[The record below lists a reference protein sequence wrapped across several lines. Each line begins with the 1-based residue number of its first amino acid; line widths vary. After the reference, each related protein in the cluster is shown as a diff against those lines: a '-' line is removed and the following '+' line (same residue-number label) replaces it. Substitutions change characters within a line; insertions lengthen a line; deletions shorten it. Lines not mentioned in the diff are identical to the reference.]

1 LFRHGFASLVGDA
14 GRSLVLKTDERED
27 QVQRSVGWTSALAVT
42 LLFASC
48 LAAAPQDDTAREK
61 LRAQSNEFRKE
72 VIRVADGVYAAV
84 GYSASNVILIQSDTG
99 SIIVDTATDP
109 VAARAIR
116 TAFGDL
122 LRAPVR
128 AIIYTHSHPD
138 HTGGARVFAGSDRPD
153 IVSHQRLVAA
163 VPDVGRAGRD
173 GGDQFGMA
181 LPASMYINAG
191 VQLEFGRVTPPTREG
206 YLPPTRTFSGD
217 QLLLTIAGV
226 RLQLLYT
233 PGETADAISVWLPET
248 RVLMPGDDFLR
259 AFPNISPIR
268 GARTRSPEDWIA
280 SLDKMIE
287 LGPENV
293 VPSHTRPVLGGA
305 AARAALTAYRD
316 GIKSILDQT
325 IQGMKQGERP
335 DELVRHVKLPP
346 ALAQNP
352 YLQEF
357 YGGVEWTVRGIYA
370 DRVGW
375 FDGNATN
382 LLPLPGKDRAAKLVG
397 LLGGP
402 DQVLAR
408 GRDAMAARDFQWAA
422 ELADYVLAN
431 DGAHAGAKRLKAQ
444 ALFELGERQMN
455 AIARNYYLSSA
466 MNLLRDLPP
475 Q

>member
-1 LFRHGFASLVGDA
+1 MHGWVC
-14 GRSLVLKTDERED
+14 R
-27 QVQRSVGWTSALAVT
+27 TSALAAT
-42 LLFASC
+42 MLFASC
-48 LAAAPQDDTAREK
+48 VSAAAQDYTAREK
-61 LRAQSNEFRKE
+61 LRAHSNEFRKE
-72 VIRVADGVYAAV
+72 VIRVADGVYVAV
-84 GYSASNVILIQSDTG
+84 GYSASNVILIQGDTG
-99 SIIVDTATDP
+99 SIIVDTATDL

-116 TAFGDL
+116 SALGDL

-138 HTGGARVFAGSDRPD
+138 HTGGARVFAGTDRPE
-153 IVSHQRLVAA
+153 ILSHQRLVEA
-163 VPDVGRAGRD
+163 VPDIGRAGRD

-181 LPASMYINAG
+181 LPESMYINAG
-191 VQLEFGRVTPPTREG
+191 VQMEVGRVTPPTREG

-226 RLQLLYT
+226 RLQILYT
-233 PGETADAISVWLPET
+233 PGETADAISVWLPEK
-248 RVLMPGDDFLR
+248 RVLMPGDGFLR

-268 GARTRSPEDWIA
+268 GARPRSPEDWIA
-280 SLDKMIE
+280 SLEKMIG
-287 LGPENV
+287 LGPEFV
-293 VPSHTRPVLGGA
+293 VPSHTRPVLGGK

-335 DELVRHVKLPP
+335 DELVVHVKLP
-346 ALAQNP
+346 ADLAENP

-375 FDGNATN
+375 FDGNATT
-382 LLPLPGKDRAAKLVG
+382 LFPLPAKDRAAKLIG
-397 LLGGP
+397 LIGGP

-408 GRDAMAARDFQWAA
+408 GREALAAREFKWAA

-431 DGAHAGAKRLKAQ
+431 DSANISAKRIKGQ
-444 ALFELGERQMN
+444 ALIELGERQIN

-466 MNLLRDLPP
+466 MYLLRDLPP

>member
-1 LFRHGFASLVGDA
+1 M
-14 GRSLVLKTDERED
+14 
-27 QVQRSVGWTSALAVT
+27 
-42 LLFASC
+42 LFASC
-48 LAAAPQDDTAREK
+48 IAAAAQDSAAREK
-61 LRAQSNEFRKE
+61 LRAQSTEFRKD
-72 VIRVADGVYAAV
+72 VIRITDGVYVAV
-84 GYSASNVILIQSDTG
+84 GYSASNVILIQGSSG

-116 TAFGDL
+116 AAFGDR

-138 HTGGARVFAGSDRPD
+138 HTGGARVFAGTDQPE
-153 IVSHQRLVAA
+153 IVSHQRLVDA
-163 VPDVGRAGRD
+163 VPDLGRAGRD

-181 LPASMYINAG
+181 LPESMFINAG
-191 VQLEFGRVTPPTREG
+191 VQLEVGRVTPPTREG

-217 QLLLTIAGV
+217 RLALTIAGV
-226 RLQLLYT
+226 GLELLST
-233 PGETADAISVWLPET
+233 PGETADAISVWLPEK

-259 AFPNISPIR
+259 SFPNISPIR
-268 GARTRSPEDWIA
+268 GARSRVPEDWIA
-280 SLDKMIE
+280 SLEKMIA
-287 LGPENV
+287 LGPEAV
-293 VPSHTRPVLGGA
+293 VPSHTRPVLGGD
-305 AARAALTAYRD
+305 AARGALTAYRD
-316 GIKSILDQT
+316 SIKSILDQT

-335 DELVRHVKLPP
+335 DELVQHVKLPLP
-346 ALAQNP
+346 LAENP

-382 LLPLPGKDRAAKLVG
+382 LFPLPEKDRAAKLVG
-397 LLGGP
+397 LIGGA

-408 GRDAMAARDFQWAA
+408 GREALAAGEFKWAA

-431 DGAHAGAKRLKAQ
+431 DGANTNAKRIKAQ
-444 ALFELGERQMN
+444 ALIELGERQSN

-466 MNLLRDLPP
+466 MYLLRDLPP